1 MTVEPNLL
9 VPIEEILQH
18 QKVFKFLGIRL
29 VGIEEPL
36 NIVEK
41 VLLNGINLFS
51 RITLRESEGIQLKN
65 AKQQLQKNRL
75 KYDLIAVEPHS
86 AGLAALAAR
95 DGRVD
100 AVRITKDST
109 LKVFNTRYG
118 RRLEEHGKLVELD
131 LSCFYD
137 KNIAKNLRP
146 LTRILD
152 AFSKCKLDYILT
164 INPKS
169 ISQMRSYRGIQAIGR
184 ILGLTNNQTSVTKLI
199 DLLKINKKKLIGT
212 MPFPDVEVKPNGREE

>member
-1 MTVEPNLL
+1 MTVEPSLL

-18 QKVFKFLGIRL
+18 QKVFQFLGVRL
-29 VGIEEPL
+29 VGVEEPL
-36 NIVEK
+36 SIVEK
-41 VLLNGINLFS
+41 VLMNETNLYS
-51 RITLRESEGIQLKN
+51 RNTLRESKDIHLKN
-65 AKQQLQKNRL
+65 AKQLLQKNRL
-75 KYDLIAVEPHS
+75 KYDLIVVEPHS

-100 AVRITKDST
+100 AVRISTHST
-109 LKVFNTRYG
+109 LKIFNTRYG
-118 RRLEEHGKLVELD
+118 RRLEEYGKLVELD

-152 AFSKCKLDYILT
+152 AFSKCKLHYVLT

-169 ISQMRSYRGIQAIGR
+169 MSHIRSYRGLQAIGR
-184 ILGLTNNQTSVTKLI
+184 ILGLTNNQTSVTQLT
-199 DLLKINKKKLIGT
+199 DRLKVNKKKLNGT